1 MATQLL
7 LTEAEAGAVLHLSRT
22 TLRKLWR
29 DGRLVPI
36 KIGRSVR
43 YTQQD
48 VDAFVQQLVAERR
61 DAAF

>member
-1 MATQLL
+1 MVTQLL
-7 LTEAEAGAVLHLSRT
+7 LTEAEAGGVLHLSRT

-29 DGRLVPI
+29 EGKLVPI

-48 VDAFVQQLVAERR
+48 VDAFVAQLVEEQRS
-61 DAAF
+61 